1 LTDALVSEPPFSR
14 PVTPQN
20 FRDGMARVGAAIH
33 LVTTDGPAGLA
44 GFTATAVCSV
54 TDSPPSLLV
63 CLNRN
68 ASVYEAVRA
77 NGVLGVNALAPEHQQ
92 LSALFGGKTPVE
104 ERFAAA
110 RWRVG
115 ETGAPLLEGAVVN
128 FDCRIAQASEVGGHT
143 VLICEIVGIAGLERD
158 EALVYFNRA
167 YHALRPA

>member
-1 LTDALVSEPPFSR
+1 MTDALTEPFLK

-33 LVTTDGPAGLA
+33 IVTTDGPAGKA

-54 TDSPPSLLV
+54 SDAPPSLLV
-63 CLNRN
+63 CLNRK
-68 ASVYEAVRA
+68 ASVYETVRA
-77 NGVLGVNALAPEHQQ
+77 NGVLGVNTLGPEHEK

-110 RWRVG
+110 RWRLG
-115 ETGAPLLEGAVVN
+115 ETGAPLLEGAIVN
-128 FDCRIAQASEVGGHT
+128 FDTRIVQATEVGGHT
-143 VLICEIVGIAGLERD
+143 VLMCEIVGIAGLERD

-167 YHALRPA
+167 YHTLRPA